1 MKIYHFTDC
10 DNIEVFKHTKPKRTY
25 SQASGKGIYFATNY
39 EKGMMKYGR
48 RSKYCYECE
57 FTGDNILDLGEFDSM
72 YFDGRIVHASSLVSE
87 NFRIAMENMK
97 KAEGEKRLKEIPEP
111 QILIENISTKA
122 FNWLK
127 KKGIQAVKG
136 MDGEGYACP
145 EFCVIDSSCIKIL
158 SKKEI

>member
-1 MKIYHFTDC
+1 MKIYHFSNS

-25 SQASGKGIYFATNY
+25 SQASGKGIYFTTNY
-39 EKGMMKYGR
+39 DKGIIKYGS
-48 RSKYCYECE
+48 RSKYVYECE

-72 YFDGRIVHASSLVSE
+72 YFDGRIVHSSSIISG
-87 NFRIAMENMK
+87 NF
-97 KAEGEKRLKEIPEP
+97 KRYMNNEEEIPEP

-127 KKGIQAVKG
+127 KKGITAVKG

-145 EFCVIDSSCIKIL
+145 EFCVIDSNCIEIL

>member
-10 DNIEVFKHTKPKRTY
+10 DNIEIFKHTKPKRTY
-25 SQASGKGIYFATNY
+25 SQASGKGIYFTTDY

-48 RSKYCYECE
+48 MSKYCYECE

-72 YFDGRIVHASSLVSE
+72 YFDGRIINSCSLVSE
-87 NFRIAMENMK
+87 NFRRIMQK
-97 KAEGEKRLKEIPEP
+97 EKQIPEP
-111 QILIENISTKA
+111 QIWIENLSTRG

-145 EFCVIDSSCIKIL
+145 EFCVIDSDCIKLL
-158 SKKEI
+158 SKKEV